1 MSEIHEAIAAKTAE
15 LDALRV
21 QARQEERAAEL
32 AALADRFQAVAAEVG
47 GDVDKVAAFIGKVA
61 EQSGYSVTYLLDVMS
76 GERRVSTGRGFWE

>member
-32 AALADRFQAVAAEVG
+32 AALADRFQAVATEVG
-47 GDVDKVAAFIGKVA
+47 GDVDKVTAFIGKVA
-61 EQSGYSVTYLLDVMS
+61 EQSGYGVSYLLDVMS
-76 GERRVSTGRGFWE
+76 GESRVSTERGFWE